1 MARCQHPQGGI
12 VTGHV
17 RDVARAEIGGIA
29 DEEGGL
35 AGGFDEFGFTG
46 KGEGFLN
53 RIDDADEVA
62 KRALGGKCCQRG
74 GDGLGREQEIADEDA
89 FRPGGEGENFGH
101 FGGRGAIGQKGFGHA
116 LDDVTRGEGRH
127 EPDEADFLAAGNEHL
142 GECEAEGEGAVFF
155 RDVRKAGFEGHG
167 GGAVDPEG
175 ERVGGFPFAVADEQ
189 AGIVAGGAAPVD
201 PLGGFSC
208 GEGAELPE
216 GLARSGATA
225 AVQAMGE
232 GGGDVAGIEHEF
244 RQAGGQRPRFRND
257 FSRLRCGILN
267 RMLELGHRAML

>member
-62 KRALGGKCCQRG
+62 ERALGGKCCQRG
-74 GDGLGREQEIADEDA
+74 GDSLGREQEIADEDA

-142 GECEAEGEGAVFF
+142 GECEAESEGAVFL
-155 RDVRKAGFEGHG
+155 RD
-167 GGAVDPEG
+167 
-175 ERVGGFPFAVADEQ
+175 
-189 AGIVAGGAAPVD
+189 
-201 PLGGFSC
+201 L
-208 GEGAELPE
+208 
-216 GLARSGATA
+216 
-225 AVQAMGE
+225 
-232 GGGDVAGIEHEF
+232 
-244 RQAGGQRPRFRND
+244 
-257 FSRLRCGILN
+257 
-267 RMLELGHRAML
+267 